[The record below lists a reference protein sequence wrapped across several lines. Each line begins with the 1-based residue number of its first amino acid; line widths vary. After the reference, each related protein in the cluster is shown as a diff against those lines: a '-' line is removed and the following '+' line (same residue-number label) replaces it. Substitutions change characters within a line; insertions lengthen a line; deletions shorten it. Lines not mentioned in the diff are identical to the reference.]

1 MSIFEEEEYSKQL
14 DFSLWKKVLKFTLPH
29 RKYIIVLIAEMI
41 IMAAADV
48 VFPLLTKYAVDN
60 FIIPGKT
67 DGMIPFAI
75 AFILLGIFQG
85 LNVYVFIR
93 AAGKIETFVC
103 ADIRSSAFRRLQEL
117 SLSYYDKTPAGWIIA
132 RLTSDVQRLGEII
145 AWGAVNL
152 VWAAAVMTA
161 IVGIMFVLNW
171 KLALATLA
179 VIPPLAVISVY
190 FQKKILKSYRL
201 VRKTN
206 SKITGAFSEGLMG
219 ATTTKTLAR
228 EELNITEF
236 KELTSAMYKN
246 SNKAAIISAAY
257 VPIVLVLG
265 SIGIGAALW
274 SGGSKVMA
282 GTITYGTLV
291 AFINYAIWFFEP
303 VKDVTRLFAEMQY
316 AQASGERVLSLID
329 TKPDVTDSEKIV
341 TVYGDFFKPR
351 KENWPDIKGRVTFE
365 NVTFEY
371 SNGEKV
377 LENFNLD
384 VSPGE
389 NIALVGETGA
399 GKTTIV
405 NLACRFYEPTSGRIL
420 IDGTDYKERSQG
432 WLQSKLG
439 YVLQTPHLFSGT
451 VMENIRYGNLEASDE
466 DVINAAK
473 SVSAHE
479 FILKLEN
486 GYETEVGENG
496 NRLSTGQKQLVSFAR
511 AVIGSPRIFVLDEAT
526 SSIDTETEQAIQ
538 NAIQTVL
545 ENRTS
550 FVIAHRLST
559 IRSAHRILVLHDGK
573 VVEQGTHV
581 ELIEKKGMY
590 YDLYTNQ
597 YLVEQTIK
605 IFESK

>member
-1 MSIFEEEEYSKQL
+1 
-14 DFSLWKKVLKFTLPH
+14 
-29 RKYIIVLIAEMI
+29 
-41 IMAAADV
+41 
-48 VFPLLTKYAVDN
+48 
-60 FIIPGKT
+60 
-67 DGMIPFAI
+67 
-75 AFILLGIFQG
+75 
-85 LNVYVFIR
+85 
-93 AAGKIETFVC
+93 
-103 ADIRSSAFRRLQEL
+103 
-117 SLSYYDKTPAGWIIA
+117 
-132 RLTSDVQRLGEII
+132 
-145 AWGAVNL
+145 
-152 VWAAAVMTA
+152 
-161 IVGIMFVLNW
+161 
-171 KLALATLA
+171 
-179 VIPPLAVISVY
+179 
-190 FQKKILKSYRL
+190 
-201 VRKTN
+201 
-206 SKITGAFSEGLMG
+206 MG

-228 EELNITEF
+228 EERNIAEF
-236 KELTSAMYKN
+236 KELASTMYKN
-246 SNKAAIISAAY
+246 SNKAALISAAY

-329 TKPDVTDSEKIV
+329 TKPDVKDSEKIV
-341 TVYGDFFKPR
+341 TEYGDFFKPGN
-351 KENWPDIKGRVTFE
+351 ENWPDIKGRVTFE

-420 IDGTDYKERSQG
+420 IDGIDYKERSQS

-559 IRSAHRILVLHDGK
+559 IRNAHRILVLHDGK
-573 VVEQGTHV
+573 VVEQGTHD
-581 ELIEKKGMY
+581 ELIKKKGMY

>member
-1 MSIFEEEEYSKQL
+1 MSIFEEEEYSRHL
-14 DFSLWKKVLKFTLPH
+14 DFGLWKKVLKFTLPH
-29 RKYIIVLIAEMI
+29 RKFLIILIAEMI

-48 VFPLLTKYAVDN
+48 IFPLFTKYAVDH
-60 FIIPGKT
+60 FIIPKT
-67 DGMIPFAI
+67 TEGMIPFAI
-75 AFILLGIFQG
+75 AFVLLGIFQG
-85 LNVYVFIR
+85 INVYIFIR

-103 ADIRSSAFRRLQEL
+103 ADIRSSAFKRLQEL

-145 AWGAVNL
+145 AWGSVNL
-152 VWAAAVMTA
+152 VWATAVMTA
-161 IVGIMFVLNW
+161 IIGVMFVMNW
-171 KLALATLA
+171 KLALVTLS

-190 FQKKILKSYRL
+190 FQRKILKAYRQ

-228 EELNITEF
+228 EEQNISEF
-236 KELTSAMYKN
+236 KELTGNMYKF
-246 SNKAAIISAAY
+246 SNKAALISAVY

-265 SIGIGAALW
+265 SIGIGIALW
-274 SGGSKVMA
+274 SGGSKVIA

-316 AQASGERVLSLID
+316 AQASGERVLSLVD
-329 TKPDVTDSEKIV
+329 TKPDVTDSDKIV
-341 TVYGDFFKPR
+341 SAYGDFFKPR
-351 KENWPDIKGRVTFE
+351 KKNWPDIKGRVTFE

-377 LENFNLD
+377 LKNFNLD
-384 VSPGE
+384 VRPGE

-405 NLACRFYEPTSGRIL
+405 NLACRFYEPTAGRIL
-420 IDGTDYKERSQG
+420 IDGVDYKERSQG
-432 WLQSKLG
+432 WLQSALG

-451 VMENIRYGNLEASDE
+451 VMENIRYGNLDASDE
-466 DVINAAK
+466 EVINSAK
-473 SVSAHE
+473 AVSAHE

-511 AVIGSPRIFVLDEAT
+511 AVIGSPAIFVLDEAT

-538 NAIQTVL
+538 NAIKTVL
-545 ENRTS
+545 DNRTS

-559 IRSAHRILVLHDGK
+559 IRNAHRILVLHDGE
-573 VVEQGTHV
+573 VVEAGTHE
-581 ELIEKKGMY
+581 ELINKKGMY
-590 YDLYTNQ
+590 FDLYTNQ
-597 YLVEQTIK
+597 YLVEQTRRI
-605 IFESK
+605 IDSN